1 MVVAL
6 SGYYGFRNAGD
17 EAILQAIVGEIK
29 ARGHEVLVF
38 SKCPSETEQDFSV
51 HAASRNNPFALWG
64 GLRRAQLLLSGGG
77 GLLQDRTS
85 SRSLSY
91 YLGVIRLAQ
100 AQRRQVVVFNQ
111 SLGPLT
117 RSGAR
122 RVRKVLEGVPVVV
135 RDRASLGLAG
145 ELGLQASLGA
155 DPALL
160 LTPPPVGRD
169 RSLVVMVPRVGLS
182 AANQALLHSAHAL
195 RERGFQ
201 VLAVGMQPGFDDES
215 LALFQ
220 GFPRELT
227 SDPRRLLYLFAQARI
242 VISLR
247 LHGLILA
254 AAAGTPF
261 AGFPHDSKLGAFLD
275 ESGGRKLAW
284 PVHPDQIVLEAQ
296 SAQEPDWAAIAALKQ
311 RARQS
316 FASLFSEPLR
326 ARLPNKPL

>member
-17 EAILQAIVGEIK
+17 EAILQATAGELK

-38 SKCPSETEQDFSV
+38 SKRPGETAQDYSV
-51 HAASRNNPFALWG
+51 QSVSRSNPLALWG

-100 AQRRQVVVFNQ
+100 AQRREVVIFNQ
-111 SLGPLT
+111 SLGPL
-117 RSGAR
+117 SSVGIR
-122 RVRKVLEGVPVVV
+122 RVRRALDGVPMLL
-135 RDRASLGLAG
+135 RDRASVELAQNLGLR
-145 ELGLQASLGA
+145 ASLGA

-169 RSLVVMVPRVGLS
+169 RSLVVLVPRGGLN

-201 VLAVGMQPGFDDES
+201 VLAVGMQPGYDDES

-220 GFPRELT
+220 GFPHELT

-254 AAAGTPF
+254 AAANTPF
-261 AGFPHDSKLGAFLD
+261 AGFPHDPKLGAFLD
-275 ESGGRKLAW
+275 ESGGRKLSW
-284 PVHPDQIVLEAQ
+284 PVHPEQIVIEAQ
-296 SAQEPDWAAIAALKQ
+296 AAPDPDWAAVAALKQ

-316 FASLFSEPLR
+316 FATLFAEPLR
-326 ARLPNKPL
+326 TRTPNNPL